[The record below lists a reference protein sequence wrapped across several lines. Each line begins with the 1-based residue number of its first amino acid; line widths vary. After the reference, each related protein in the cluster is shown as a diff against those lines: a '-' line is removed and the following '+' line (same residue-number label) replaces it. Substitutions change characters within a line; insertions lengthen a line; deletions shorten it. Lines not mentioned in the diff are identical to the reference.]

1 MCVSVC
7 LASLNSPM
15 PARGH
20 KRRKAV
26 AGLSNDI
33 VDGLA
38 NSAHPQAA
46 NVASNIQALQ
56 SVAPGEAERLL
67 LPSAG
72 SLREAKAEISSL
84 QSGVA
89 GSSSSSS
96 SSSSPSGELSVG
108 DVEAS
113 LRKIIRTHV
122 KTFLKVEF
130 KGGAESLLA
139 LTPLSVRLAA
149 RLLLI
154 QRDGGD
160 DAVADELKSGPYR
173 IDTANLG
180 GAALPEKARLRLLGQ
195 SMNGVDLDREIMA
208 CGSEWFS
215 AFNFAVRRFGGTRQ
229 SFVVNVSLITIDE
242 HIEDRE
248 EHKVDFYPQERANV
262 GSKRG
267 RAQSLPS
274 LSTPHRILSLRDAKV
289 LKTRHQKSV
298 GFFPFFLSLRLKNVD
313 LKKYQVFNEEKEY
326 LESGKQCFLHSLEQ
340 SGITPEE
347 IGRINMLNL
356 SFATM
361 ATAQDFKFVCN
372 TLDITIIL
380 HKYTDGSTVT
390 PSLRCNGDEK
400 KKAYVAKNRFRK
412 CVYGK
417 GNAGKTIHLAAVA
430 NHIFVDEKIPLT
442 VYYLKNPEEC
452 DKSCGADRAQMCRSS
467 RNDYNKTG
475 GTWSRKIVA
484 WLANSHRTH
493 PGEYVIKGDREMYPI
508 LLRPPL
514 PASDIHSTANE
525 VCEDDI
531 VVDAKDKEMN
541 SVRAF
546 RVSDGKPPTLTFALD
561 IESVVPGND
570 VHIPL
575 MVGVGAVS
583 FAEGALEKYSPDEV
597 RIFEGYNNPRSMIE
611 SAFAYMANCVKVA
624 NGDLDAKDDFV
635 QLADPVQSQSG
646 EFGFYG
652 VDLTETPTFLDLVSN
667 PSPDPVKIEDV
678 FADLMKDGVKVS
690 LRELGN
696 ELDQCGIMYTRSSF
710 KYRKVDGGE
719 AMEVDA
725 EDEEAVEAEDE
736 KLNSLSANVY
746 IHNLRYDLALIE
758 QALNVNKVCKKG
770 ATRYSACIIWDD
782 VLFTLLDSIKLLP
795 MSLSGF
801 PKALG
806 LPSRF
811 SKKENIS
818 YLFYKEHH
826 YPSSQWWEVN
836 RVNIEDYLVNCSPQ
850 YQLVDGVQ
858 VDFGRYKCEA
868 DYKDAEASVEE
879 ILRADPDYFDWNEDD
894 QSCNWGK
901 YYEYYL
907 KWDVLVL
914 AAGMTKLELLVKDLG
929 TRMDIPIFKIPSMQ
943 GALTITAIGKRLFN
957 AAGVYT
963 SPTGSAAQGLG
974 GKLRSYVHQSVVGGR
989 IFCPEETPLIVDDT
1003 PSIYNDARSLYPSAN
1018 HYICAPES
1026 EGGIGL
1032 GFPYT
1037 RPEVI
1042 PEEVLKA
1049 KSFLND
1055 PAYPW

>member
-1 MCVSVC
+1 MCVPVC
-7 LASLNSPM
+7 LATPSLNPPM

-46 NVASNIQALQ
+46 NVASNILALQ
-56 SVAPGEAERLL
+56 AVSPGEAERLL
-67 LPSAG
+67 LPSAD

-96 SSSSPSGELSVG
+96 SSSSGPVGQLSVG

-113 LRKIIRTHV
+113 LRKVIRTNV

-160 DAVADELKSGPYR
+160 DAVAEELKSGPYH

-180 GAALPEKARLRLLGQ
+180 GATLPEKQRLRLLGQ
-195 SMNGVDLDREIMA
+195 SMDGVDLDREIMA

-229 SFVVNVSLITIDE
+229 SFVLNVSLITIDE
-242 HIEDRE
+242 HIEEGED
-248 EHKVDFYPQERANV
+248 HTVDFYPQERANV

-274 LSTPHRILSLRDAKV
+274 LSAPHHILSLRDAKV
-289 LKTRHQKSV
+289 LRRKPQKSV
-298 GFFPFFLSLRLKNVD
+298 GFFPFYLSPRLKNVD

-361 ATAQDFKFVCN
+361 ATVKDFKFVCN

-380 HKYTDGSTVT
+380 HKYTDGSTVS
-390 PSLRCNGDEK
+390 PSKDKEVKGQ
-400 KKAYVAKNRFRK
+400 AYSRKDRFRK
-412 CVYGK
+412 YVYGK

-430 NHIFVDEKIPLT
+430 NHVFVDEKIPLT
-442 VYYLKNPEEC
+442 VYYLQNPEEC
-452 DKSCGADRAQMCRSS
+452 DKKYGENAQLCRNSRRCFISS
-467 RNDYNKTG
+467 EA

-484 WLANSHRTH
+484 WLVNSHHSH
-493 PGEYVIKGDREMYPI
+493 PGQYVIRGDRELYPI

-514 PASDIHSTANE
+514 PGSDIHSTANE
-525 VCEDDI
+525 VCEEDI

-546 RVSDGKPPTLTFALD
+546 RVSDGKPPTMTFALD

-570 VHIPL
+570 VHVPL

-583 FAEGALEKYSPDEV
+583 FAEGALEKYSPDDV
-597 RIFEGYNNPRSMIE
+597 RVFEGYNNPRSMIE
-611 SAFAYMANCVKVA
+611 SAFAYMGNCVKVA
-624 NGDLDAKDDFV
+624 SGDLDAKDEFV
-635 QLADPVQSQSG
+635 LLADPVQSQSG

-652 VDLTETPTFLDLVSN
+652 VDLSETPTFLNLVSN

-690 LRELGN
+690 LRELGS
-696 ELDQCGIMYTRSSF
+696 ELDACGIIYTRSSF

-719 AMEVDA
+719 AMEVDGKDEA
-725 EDEEAVEAEDE
+725 EIEAEDE
-736 KLNSLSANVY
+736 KRNSLTANVY

-770 ATRYSACIIWDD
+770 ATRYSACIMWDD
-782 VLFTLLDSIKLLP
+782 VVFNLLDSIKLLP

-836 RVNIEDYLVNCSPQ
+836 RVNIEEYLDCPDFDD
-850 YQLVDGVQ
+850 DGVPA
-858 VDFGRYKCEA
+858 DTSRYKTEA
-868 DYKDAEASVEE
+868 EWAAAEASVEE
-879 ILRADPDYFDWNEDD
+879 IMRADPDYFDWNEDD

-901 YYEYYL
+901 YYEHYL

-914 AAGMTKLELLVKDLG
+914 AAGMTKLELLVKDLA
-929 TRMDIPIFKIPSMQ
+929 TRMDIPKEKTPSIQ

-1042 PEEVLKA
+1042 PEDVLKA
-1049 KSFLND
+1049 KSFLDD